1 MKIIFKKPFKKNY
14 DSVNKRYSYRI
25 RFTVKFNLKNQFD
38 KETTCSEDKFP
49 HIEKIINDKYKNSK
63 LEQFQFNASQKQKN
77 KKVYSEKMFFDLV
90 RIYREYRKQQID
102 KRNLPDGM
110 GILSITYKTEYFHM
124 KRIQQKIKNF
134 NFIKCDDITPEFFY
148 KNFLEEFRN
157 SAKFHISK
165 GKKCYDFI
173 KNVISYG
180 MKIGWIKRHD
190 IVFEKFT
197 IGRVTKKNNILPT
210 PTKDEV
216 KNILKHLPF
225 RSFVITTVLVETG
238 LRIGELNAL
247 FWSHLDKKNKLL
259 LVSQAISDKQIEGTK
274 TENGNRDI
282 PINQE
287 LILLLEKYKR
297 TLGKIPK
304 ANDFIFP
311 HKNKLGNPDNKET
324 NYNQLMSV
332 CKKLGYI
339 KKSKNRKGQ
348 IIYSGKYGNHAM
360 RRFFR
365 TQCVAKGIDNL
376 AIDYIMGQSS
386 RGSIGE
392 RRYTDRKQL
401 MPQKGMTYKS

>member
-63 LEQFQFNASQKQKN
+63 LEQFQFDASQKQKN
-77 KKVYSEKMFFDLV
+77 KKVYLEKMFFDLV
-90 RIYREYRKQQID
+90 KKYREYRKQLITNR
-102 KRNLPDGM
+102 KFDGY

-134 NFIKCDDITPEFFY
+134 NFIKCDDITPEFVN
-148 KNFLEEFRN
+148 KNFLFEFRN
-157 SAKFHISK
+157 SAKFHINK

-173 KNVISYG
+173 KKAIIYG
-180 MKIGWIKRHD
+180 RDIGWIKRHN
-190 IVFEKFT
+190 IVFKKFADDV
-197 IGRVTKKNNILPT
+197 GRVTKKNNILPT

-238 LRIGELNAL
+238 LRIGELNGL

-282 PINQE
+282 PINEE

-311 HKNKLGNPDNKET
+311 HKNGSGIPDKKET
-324 NYNQLMSV
+324 NYNQLMRI

-339 KKSKNRKGQ
+339 KKSKNHKGQ
-348 IIYSGKYGNHAM
+348 IIYSGKFGNHAM

-401 MPQKGMTYKS
+401 VPQKV